1 MRTLY
6 DDDLTP
12 EERKNRIAYLRS
24 LSDSE
29 RSHLA
34 TEMAEADRRR
44 IIEELRESHPEYD
57 DEQLRL
63 ALFERFYGKELVDLI
78 GRDRRPLEER
88 SPRIEELLRAQR
100 NCA

>member
-12 EERKNRIAYLRS
+12 EERKNRITYLRS
-24 LSDSE
+24 LSECE
-29 RSHLA
+29 RSRL
-34 TEMAEADRRR
+34 MAEVVEADRRR
-44 IIEELRESHPEYD
+44 IIDELRESHPEYD
-57 DEQLRL
+57 EEQLRL
-63 ALFERFYGKELVDLI
+63 AFFERLYGKELVDLI
-78 GRDRRPLEER
+78 WRDRRPLEER